1 MTDTVIGLDY
11 SGFDSGGWMS
21 LLELV
26 LIINFP
32 IFLGWFFKQLKIF
45 KDPEISAIRKFII
58 KVTVPFII
66 FRNLYHADI
75 KDVSQ
80 LIPSSTAFFL
90 MSLMFAAAVYF
101 TRKRISDDAAIA
113 NSFCIATFMGNYGY
127 LGWGVLYYFYG
138 DPGFTRAVFFT
149 VFFWPVFLLLGFI
162 LSVLLS
168 GSKLNR
174 NSAKLILHAL
184 KENALTPIIMVAVA
198 LFMNYSRIP
207 LPQWLSKSV
216 DSFASITI
224 PAILFT
230 VGVSFSFIIKRSY
243 VKAIISGTVLRII
256 LGMVFGTLSYLMVSL
271 MFNVDDITK
280 KVILLESVMPSA
292 AISPFFSDFIHSEK
306 EVISGIITFS
316 TLASLITLPLW
327 YSIIEKWSAF

>member
-1 MTDTVIGLDY
+1 MTDTGIGLDY

-21 LLELV
+21 LFELV
-26 LIINFP
+26 LVINFP

-45 KDPEISAIRKFII
+45 KDPEISAIRKFVI

-75 KDVSQ
+75 NDVSQ
-80 LIPSSTAFFL
+80 MIPSSTAFFL
-90 MSLMFAAAVYF
+90 MSVMFTAAVYF
-101 TRKRISDDAAIA
+101 TRKKVSDDTSIS

-138 DPGFTRAVFFT
+138 DLGFTRAVFFT
-149 VFFWPVFLLLGFI
+149 VLFWPAFLLLGFL

-168 GSKLNR
+168 GGSLNR
-174 NSAKLILHAL
+174 HSAKLILSAL
-184 KENALTPIIMVAVA
+184 RDNALTPIIMVALA
-198 LFMNYSRIP
+198 LFMNYSEIP
-207 LPQWLSKSV
+207 LWPWLSKSI

-224 PAILFT
+224 PAILFS
-230 VGVSFSFIIKRSY
+230 VGVSFSFIIKKNY
-243 VKAIISGTVLRII
+243 VKAVISGTAIRVVF
-256 LGMVFGTLSYLMVSL
+256 GMVFGIVSYLIVSL
-271 MFNVDDITK
+271 IFNVDDITK

-306 EVISGIITFS
+306 EVVSGILTFS
-316 TLASLITLPLW
+316 TLVSLVTLPLW